1 MFLAI
6 FLDQIAIVTFL
17 ALLIWAAVGDYYR
30 YLIPN
35 ALSVAAALLFFVHVF
50 AAAAPVDW
58 VGGLITG
65 GTVFFVGATMFAF
78 RLLGGGDVKL
88 LSAVALWAGPAQIID
103 VLLITGLAGG
113 LLSLA
118 MMTTFYLYRPGPAEI
133 SVSVPRVSRGKQYIP
148 YGIAIAAG
156 GFYVGAR
163 LLTE

>member
-1 MFLAI
+1 MFLI
-6 FLDQIAIVTFL
+6 FDQIAIVTFL

-35 ALSVAAALLFFVHVF
+35 GLSVAAALLFFVHVF
-50 AAAAPVDW
+50 TAATPVDW
-58 VGGLITG
+58 VGALIVG
-65 GTVFFVGATMFAF
+65 GAVFFVGVAMFAF

-103 VLLITGLAGG
+103 LLLITGLAGG

-118 MMTTFYLYRPGPAEI
+118 MMTTLHFYRPGPAEA
-133 SVSVPRVSRGKQYIP
+133 SGPAPRASKEKQYIP

-156 GFYVGAR
+156 GFYVGGR
-163 LLTE
+163 ILTG